1 MARKTQTVVIEN
13 EKDNRDS
20 NKRFLITEMP
30 VLKAERLAVKV
41 GKIILTSLGEDFFYA
56 MKQSLDANTFNSA
69 DLANIGFDGLSKV
82 PDEDIYDVM
91 QELMDC
97 VRFCPDKT
105 NPNTTRPID
114 MNADDIE
121 EMSTALLL
129 KRASFTLTFG
139 SFMGVLFR
147 K

>member
-1 MARKTQTVVIEN
+1 MARKTQVVVIEN

-30 VLKAERLAVKV
+30 ILRAERLAVKI

-56 MKQSLDANTFNSA
+56 LKQSLDANTFNSA
-69 DLANIGFDGLSKV
+69 DLANIGFDGLSKIPNEEV
-82 PDEDIYDVM
+82 YDVM
-91 QELMDC
+91 DELMSC
-97 VRFCPDKT
+97 VQFCPDKT
-105 NPNTTRPID
+105 NPNVTRPLD
-114 MNADDIE
+114 MNAEDIE

-129 KRASFTLTFG
+129 KRTSFNLTFG